1 MLKYMLLDL
10 VVTSDAYKK
19 KMKVKHILTRTYS
32 ISFVFPK
39 FPVEWAYVM
48 EGPSPASKVLFP
60 PCLVGC
66 VVRSGGAPS
75 ASPGAAPSR
84 RSYKYPRPLSPTS
97 HRVTSPKNPSCEAQQ
112 PKHESVYKRE
122 VFKSDRNR
130 DAG

>member
-75 ASPGAAPSR
+75 AAQEPPPPAAPTNTPAPSL
-84 RSYKYPRPLSPTS
+84 PLLI
-97 HRVTSPKNPSCEAQQ
+97 V
-112 PKHESVYKRE
+112 
-122 VFKSDRNR
+122 
-130 DAG
+130 